1 MENYGRELRMGVD
14 LRKKEKMEKATEF
27 VKRMRKMQKET
38 EAALMR
44 AQEEMKR
51 QMDGVMKETK
61 VWKIRDKVM
70 LSIKNLV
77 FKERLVKKL
86 IDRYVSPYIIEKVVS
101 TNAVKLQLQTSM
113 RIHLVVNVSRI
124 V

>member
-1 MENYGRELRMGVD
+1 MANYRRELRMGVD
-14 LRKKEKMEKATEF
+14 LRKKEKIEKATEF

-51 QMDGVMKETK
+51 QVDKEMKETK
-61 VWKIRDKVM
+61 VWKIRDKVI

-86 IDRYVSPYIIEKVVS
+86 ID
-101 TNAVKLQLQTSM
+101 
-113 RIHLVVNVSRI
+113 
-124 V
+124 

>member
-14 LRKKEKMEKATEF
+14 LRKKDKMEKATEF

-51 QMDGVMKETK
+51 QVDKEMKETK
-61 VWKIRDKVM
+61 VWKIRDKVI

-86 IDRYVSPYIIEKVVS
+86 ID
-101 TNAVKLQLQTSM
+101 
-113 RIHLVVNVSRI
+113 
-124 V
+124 

>member
-1 MENYGRELRMGVD
+1 
-14 LRKKEKMEKATEF
+14 
-27 VKRMRKMQKET
+27 
-38 EAALMR
+38 MR

-86 IDRYVSPYIIEKVVS
+86 IDQYVSSYIIEKVVS

-124 V
+124 VWYRKQVGGQKKEEVKPVEVEGIKE